1 MNNNRFFQ
9 GGVGFFTGF
18 TRLCKGLAAVLVIGY
33 AASQIFPSTVEYLA
47 LIPGKTIPFA
57 WNLITAGYLEQ
68 SVFGLVLSVIALLFS
83 GKLLEPIWGSRE
95 FFKFI
100 IVVNI
105 FTSISVFVTTIFL
118 YYVTRNESFLYTP
131 LSGFHGVLSGFLV
144 GVKQIMP
151 DQEMTAFLVLKLRA
165 KWLPSLLVLVSI
177 IVSVLGTE
185 STSYLPFIIF
195 GTYGSW
201 LYLRYIQRKPETNLK
216 GDPSDEFAFSTF
228 FPELMR
234 PVVDAIALI
243 CEKIFCGGSQSF
255 SEEEGDDVGGMPL
268 PGSDP
273 IEASRRRE
281 RGARALEER
290 LAAAK
295 AAEAVAVDD
304 KSRDDATENV

>member
-1 MNNNRFFQ
+1 MNSNRLFP
-9 GGVGFFTGF
+9 GGVGIFTGF
-18 TRLCKGLAAVLVIGY
+18 THLCKGLAVVLVIGNVV
-33 AASQIFPSTVEYLA
+33 SQIFPSTIEYLA
-47 LIPGKTIPFA
+47 LVPGKTVPFA
-57 WNLITAGYLEQ
+57 WNLVTAGYLEH
-68 SVFGLVLSVIALLFS
+68 SVFGLVLSIIGLLFS

-118 YYVTRNESFLYTP
+118 YYITRMESFLYTP
-131 LSGFHGVLSGFLV
+131 LYGFHGVLSGFLV

-151 DQEMTAFLVLKLRA
+151 DQEMTLFYVLKLRA
-165 KWLPSLLVLVSI
+165 QWLPSLLVLVSI
-177 IVSVLGTE
+177 IVSILATE
-185 STSYLPFIIF
+185 STTYLPFIIF

-201 LYLRYIQRKPETNLK
+201 LYLRYIQKKPETNLK

-228 FPELMR
+228 FPEIMR
-234 PVVDAIALI
+234 PIVDAIALV
-243 CEKIFCGGSQSF
+243 CEKIFCGGSQRIS
-255 SEEEGDDVGGMPL
+255 EEGDAVGGMPL

-295 AAEAVAVDD
+295 ASEAATVDD
-304 KSRDDATENV
+304 HSQQDAAENV